1 MSGRPFVVTGGPG
14 SGKSTL
20 IAALADEGFATM
32 PEGGRAIIRDQQA
45 IGGDALP
52 WRDRTAF
59 AAAML
64 QWDLRSW
71 HAARALDGPVIC
83 DRGIPDVIGYLSL
96 CGLPVP
102 AALRRAAE
110 LFRYEPIVFIAP
122 HWPAIFRRDAERR
135 QDEAE
140 AAATHAAMLT
150 AYGALG
156 YRLLPLPLLPPGE
169 RAAFVRDHVAT
180 A

>member
-1 MSGRPFVVTGGPG
+1 MTGRAFVVTGGPG

-52 WRDRTAF
+52 WRDRAAF
-59 AAAML
+59 AQAMML
-64 QWDLRSW
+64 WDMRSW
-71 HAARALDGPVIC
+71 HAAQAMAGPVIC
-83 DRGIPDVIGYLSL
+83 DRGLPDVIGYRTL

-102 AALRRAAE
+102 DALRRAAAV
-110 LFRYEPIVFIAP
+110 FRYERTVFIAP
-122 HWPAIFRRDAERR
+122 HWPAIFHRDAERR

-140 AAATHAAMLT
+140 AQATHDAMAATYA
-150 AYGALG
+150 ALG
-156 YRLLPLPLLPPGE
+156 YELVALPRAPVAE
-169 RAAFVRDHVAT
+169 RVAFVRARI
-180 A
+180 AG